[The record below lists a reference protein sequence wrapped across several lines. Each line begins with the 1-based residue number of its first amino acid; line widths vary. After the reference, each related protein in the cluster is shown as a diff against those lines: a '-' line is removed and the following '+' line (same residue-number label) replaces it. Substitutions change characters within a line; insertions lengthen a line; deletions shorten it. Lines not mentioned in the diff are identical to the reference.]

1 MYISRK
7 KKRFKNLTLC
17 LREVKEEQQ
26 TKPKVN
32 RRKEIKMRAEINE
45 KNREMLTKKK
55 SCFFKMI
62 NKINKSLARLTKK
75 KKEDLKL

>member
-32 RRKEIKMRAEINE
+32 RRKEIKMRAEINAIE
-45 KNREMLTKKK
+45 T
-55 SCFFKMI
+55 
-62 NKINKSLARLTKK
+62 
-75 KKEDLKL
+75 

>member
-45 KNREMLTKKK
+45 KNREMLTKKRVV
-55 SCFFKMI
+55 
-62 NKINKSLARLTKK
+62 SLK
-75 KKEDLKL
+75 